1 MKYTL
6 LLILIL
12 GISCSTSNEKIV
24 WNFLKRQGLT
34 DAGTAGLMGN
44 LQVESNIQR
53 IIYENSLVP

>member
-1 MKYTL
+1 MKFTL

-12 GISCSTSNEKIV
+12 GISCATSNEKTV
-24 WNFLKRQGLT
+24 WNYLKKQGLT
-34 DAGTAGLMGN
+34 DEGTAGLMGN